1 MSEPVVAQKSPFKQ
15 ELEAGQ
21 SYFWCACGYSDK
33 QPYCNGAH
41 KEHGMA
47 PMKVDSDKDQTVF
60 FCGCKQTKTPPYC
73 DGTHSSL

>member
-1 MSEPVVAQKSPFKQ
+1 MSEPVVAQKSPIKQ

-21 SYFWCACGYSDK
+21 SYFWCSCGYSEK

>member
-1 MSEPVVAQKSPFKQ
+1 
-15 ELEAGQ
+15 
-21 SYFWCACGYSDK
+21 
-33 QPYCNGAH
+33 
-41 KEHGMA
+41 MA